1 MEEEMTPRPILEVD
15 NLTVHDWPEIDWGSF
30 LTPSL
35 DWYVDMYRQLQL
47 RLLIRHGIRRS
58 EDDYEDPDPYAK
70 YYVFYCKV

>member
-15 NLTVHDWPEIDWGSF
+15 NLTVHDWPEIDWNSF